1 VDVRM
6 QKSKYCRSFCGF
18 FGLFFRRQT
27 KQDIH
32 QSFVETAVFFFS
44 EKTISSGVLEYIKE
58 DTKREK
64 ED

>member
-1 VDVRM
+1 MCACKKV
-6 QKSKYCRSFCGF
+6 CRSFCGV
-18 FGLFFRRQT
+18 FGLFFLQN
-27 KQDIH
+27 KQDI

>member
-1 VDVRM
+1 MCACKKVNTAARFAGFLV
-6 QKSKYCRSFCGF
+6 SFS
-18 FGLFFRRQT
+18 RRQT

-32 QSFVETAVFFFS
+32 QIFVETAVFFFS
-44 EKTISSGVLEYIKE
+44 EKTKSSGAEYIKE

>member
-1 VDVRM
+1 MCACKKV
-6 QKSKYCRSFCGF
+6 CRSFCGF
-18 FGLFFRRQT
+18 FVFFEGGKLT
-27 KQDIH
+27 KQDMH
-32 QSFVETAVFFFS
+32 QILFVETAVFFFS